1 MPWEK
6 DEGMLKESNKKEKF
20 QGEYGCN
27 MLLFSITL
35 LRKVIEG
42 IIYSKV
48 GDWSE
53 PSLYF
58 LDWSCV

>member
-1 MPWEK
+1 MPRK
-6 DEGMLKESNKKEKF
+6 KKNEGIVKESNKKEKF

-27 MLLFSITL
+27 MLLFSVIL
-35 LRKVIEG
+35 LKKVIEG

-48 GDWSE
+48 GDGSE

-58 LDWSCV
+58 LD